1 MDFSCFNKEKESFRN
16 NLLFI
21 LCLSFFITLVVNV
34 THEFGHWIMGTLL
47 GGKYRFGLNNTT
59 AIEPL
64 IDNWR
69 IALLSLAGPV
79 VNIIWAYIGMV
90 IILKKKNSIMAWL
103 FTTVASLSRLTIL
116 LFSFIIPLRP
126 KEYQD
131 EYHVASHLNLPIFS
145 VMIIVSLLLII
156 ALIVTAN
163 KFESCY
169 SKYIQEILSYSIIFI
184 GMCLAIIVSILF
196 DTYVLK
202 IGNFG

>member
-1 MDFSCFNKEKESFRN
+1 MDFYFFIKEKESFIN

-34 THEFGHWIMGTLL
+34 THEFGHWIMGTIL
-47 GGKYRFGLNNTT
+47 GGKYLFGLNNTT

-64 IDNWR
+64 IDDWR

-79 VNIIWAYIGMV
+79 VNIIWSYIGMV
-90 IILKKKNSIMAWL
+90 IIMKKKKSIMAWIL
-103 FTTVASLSRLTIL
+103 TTAASLSRLTIL
-116 LFSFIIPLRP
+116 LFSFIIPLIP

-131 EYHVASHLNLPIFS
+131 EYYVATLLNLPIFS

-156 ALIVTAN
+156 ALIITTS

-169 SKYIQEILSYSIIFI
+169 SKYTQKFLSYSFILLGLNLAMVTSIIF
-184 GMCLAIIVSILF
+184 
-196 DTYVLK
+196 DTFVLK
-202 IGNFG
+202 IDYYC